1 MTQIT
6 SGRYRLQDQGAVKS
20 IDHSKRGENEIFEL
34 AKNSFELVV
43 NFKKVIFNVLL
54 LTKRIYVIL
63 SQLI

>member
-6 SGRYRLQDQGAVKS
+6 SGRYRQQDQGAVKS
-20 IDHSKRGENEIFEL
+20 IDHSKRGENEIFKL

-54 LTKRIYVIL
+54 LKKRIYVIL